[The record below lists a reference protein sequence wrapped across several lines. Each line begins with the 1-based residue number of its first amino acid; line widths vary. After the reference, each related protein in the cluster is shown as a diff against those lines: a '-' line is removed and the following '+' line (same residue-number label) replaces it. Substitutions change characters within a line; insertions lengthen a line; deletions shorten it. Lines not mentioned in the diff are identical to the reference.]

1 MERRIGIA
9 IVGCGVVGS
18 GTVELLRRHRAAIEE
33 RAGAALDLKYVV
45 VRDPTKV
52 RSVFLDDSRVI
63 SDVCVAL
70 HDPDVHIVVE
80 LVGGTGVAHSVVR
93 DALGAGK
100 CVVTANKA
108 LLAEKG
114 DELFALAERMGVA
127 LAFEASVCGGIP
139 IVRTLCE
146 GLAGDHVQAICGVLN
161 GTTNF
166 ILTRMSEG
174 DLDFPEALALAQQR
188 GLAEADPSLD
198 VGGHDA
204 AHKLAILASLAF
216 RTVVSCD
223 AVFRQGIAELQL
235 QDVHYARELG
245 YAVKLLGMARLVGS
259 GRIDARVHP
268 VLIPRDHPLATV
280 REEFNAVMVDSDFLG
295 PSFYQG
301 KGAGAHPTASAVV
314 GDIVSLARQMKGPL
328 HGCTP
333 LRSRQLSVM
342 PMDEVECRYFMR
354 CQVADR
360 PGVLHAIS
368 EAFARR
374 NIGIASVIQK
384 GRDTKGNRVP
394 LVITTHRACERDVQ
408 AALAAVRM
416 IEIAAVSNA
425 SLLRILDDEVEDEGQ
440 ACEAT
445 WVAA

>member
-9 IVGCGVVGS
+9 LVGCGVVGG

-33 RAGAALDLKYVV
+33 RAGATLDLKYVV
-45 VRDPTKV
+45 VRDPIKV
-52 RSVFLDDSRVI
+52 RAVSLDHSRVI
-63 SDVCVAL
+63 SDFRVAL
-70 HDPDVHIVVE
+70 QDPDVHIVVE

-93 DALGAGK
+93 DALAAGK
-100 CVVTANKA
+100 SVVTANKA

-114 DELFALAERMGVA
+114 DELSALAEQMRVA
-127 LAFEASVCGGIP
+127 LGFEASVCGGIP

-146 GLAGDHVQAICGVLN
+146 GLAGDHVQAICGILN

-174 DLDFPEALALAQQR
+174 NMDFRDALTLAQQR

-216 RTVVSCD
+216 RCAVPCE

-245 YAVKLLGMARLVGS
+245 YAVKLLGIARLMES

-268 VLIPRDHPLATV
+268 VLIPRDHPLAAV
-280 REEFNAVMVDSDFLG
+280 REEYNAVMVDSDFLG

-301 KGAGAHPTASAVV
+301 KGAGAHPTASAVM
-314 GDIVSLARQMKGPL
+314 GDIVSLARQIGGPL
-328 HGCTP
+328 RGYRP
-333 LRSRQLSVM
+333 LHSRRLPIM
-342 PMDEVECRYFMR
+342 PMDEVESRYFMR
-354 CQVADR
+354 CQVVDC

-408 AALAAVRM
+408 AALAAVRT

-425 SLLRILDDEVEDEGQ
+425 SLLRILDELDEDDL

-445 WVAA
+445 SVIA